1 MTQII
6 ERPSFSGDDAP
17 EPFFT
22 PIPTTTMSTMAQ
34 AINRALHDAMVADD
48 RVLVFGEDVARLGGV
63 FRVTDGLADTF
74 GNGRCFDT
82 PLAESA
88 IIGIAIGMAI
98 RGFVPVPE
106 IQFDGF
112 SAPAFDQMVSH
123 LAKYRTRTR
132 GDVDMPVTVR
142 IPSFGGIGAV
152 EHHSE
157 STESYW
163 AHTAGLKVV
172 VPSTP
177 NDAYWLLRHSI
188 AERDPVIFLEP
199 KRRYWMREVVDTDVP
214 AAPIGRAAVRRAGD
228 DVTVITYGSL
238 VATALNA
245 AETTPH
251 GLEVIDLRSLNPLD
265 FDTIAAS
272 VRKTGRVVVMHEG
285 PRTLGFGAELAAR
298 ISEELFYELE
308 APVLRATGFDT
319 PYPPARLERLWLPGV
334 DRLLDCVEK
343 AMSQP

>member
-6 ERPSFSGDDAP
+6 ERPFGVDDFP
-17 EPFFT
+17 EPPVEPVVEVAELSIAT
-22 PIPTTTMSTMAQ
+22 AV
-34 AINRALHDAMVADD
+34 NRALRDAMRADD

-63 FRVTDGLADTF
+63 FRVTEGLADAF
-74 GNGRCFDT
+74 GEARCFDT

-88 IIGIAIGMAI
+88 IIGIAVGMAI

-112 SAPAFDQMVSH
+112 AAPAFDQIVSH
-123 LAKYRTRTR
+123 LAKYRMRTR
-132 GDVDMPVTVR
+132 GDVDMPVTIR

-163 AHTAGLKVV
+163 LHTAGLKVV

-177 NDAYWLLRHSI
+177 SDAYWLLRYAI

-199 KRRYWMREVVDTDVP
+199 KRRYWSRGPVDTSNP
-214 AAPIGRAAVRRAGD
+214 AEPIGRAVIRRPGS
-228 DVTVITYGSL
+228 DVTVLTYGSL
-238 VATALNA
+238 VPTALNA
-245 AETTPH
+245 AEISSAA
-251 GLEVIDLRSLNPLD
+251 LEVVDLRSLNPLD

-272 VRKTGRVVVMHEG
+272 VRRTGRAVVMHEG
-285 PRTLGFGAELAAR
+285 SRTLGFGAELAAR
-298 ISEELFYELE
+298 IQEECFYDLE

-334 DRLLDCVEK
+334 DRLLDCVDK
-343 AMSQP
+343 AVSQP

>member
-22 PIPTTTMSTMAQ
+22 PIPTTTTSTMAQ

-74 GNGRCFDT
+74 GDGRCFDT

-214 AAPIGRAAVRRAGD
+214 AAPIGRAAVRRPGD

-238 VATALNA
+238 VPTALNA
-245 AETTPH
+245 AETAPH
-251 GLEVIDLRSLNPLD
+251 DLEVIDLRSLNPLD